1 MTEALLKRNSL
12 QHWCF
17 PLNIAKYCKWLLLD
31 FKGTFSKSVLYR
43 TLKIYRRTPMQKCIS
58 KNLQSNFIEITLR
71 HGFSPVNLV
80 PIFRTFF
87 YKNTSEWLLPN
98 FQRHKG
104 KKSCS
109 EKKVGLISLCI
120 LSFYCLRTIVSL
132 KNGLVFLDT

>member
-1 MTEALLKRNSL
+1 
-12 QHWCF
+12 
-17 PLNIAKYCKWLLLD
+17 
-31 FKGTFSKSVLYR
+31 
-43 TLKIYRRTPMQKCIS
+43 MQKCIS

-71 HGFSPVNLV
+71 HGLSPVNLL

-109 EKKVGLISLCI
+109 EKKGRPDKSMH
-120 LSFYCLRTIVSL
+120 T
-132 KNGLVFLDT
+132 